1 MEIKIVNNLMNVLI
15 VEDESAIRNLISTA
29 LETNGYNFEM
39 ATNGSMALS
48 LLVKHQ
54 FDIILLDLGLP
65 DLDGIDIIKKLR
77 TFSFTPIIVISAR
90 SNDDDKITALDIGA
104 DDYIT
109 KPFSVEELLARIRS
123 TLRRIQYKDT
133 LNNDNYFVNGHLK
146 IDYIAQS
153 VYVDDKEI
161 HLMPI
166 EYNLLCLL
174 SKNIGRVLTH
184 QYILDKV
191 WVNSIESD
199 LSSLRVYVTSLRK
212 KIEKISN
219 EKYIQTHVG
228 VGYKMIKIDNSD
240 VEDKNNE

>member
-1 MEIKIVNNLMNVLI
+1 MNNLMNVLI

-109 KPFSVEELLARIRS
+109 KPFSVEELLYS
-123 TLRRIQYKDT
+123 LTSMLTY
-133 LNNDNYFVNGHLK
+133 LN
-146 IDYIAQS
+146 
-153 VYVDDKEI
+153 
-161 HLMPI
+161 
-166 EYNLLCLL
+166 
-174 SKNIGRVLTH
+174 
-184 QYILDKV
+184 
-191 WVNSIESD
+191 
-199 LSSLRVYVTSLRK
+199 K
-212 KIEKISN
+212 K
-219 EKYIQTHVG
+219 T
-228 VGYKMIKIDNSD
+228 
-240 VEDKNNE
+240 